1 MTSQLNVDTIVD
13 KAGSGGTNVKI
24 ANTSVTVAE
33 GGSGTQNTV
42 QGLAKGWL
50 HYDQRTPTVRDS
62 FNITS
67 VEDTANGHYK
77 ATITNAMDNI
87 YYTLA
92 HSGSYDADITNSSRA
107 DIHFGFPETTTL
119 YQNGSMNTG
128 NSYIDDT
135 YSLSVVH
142 GDLA

>member
-1 MTSQLNVDTIVD
+1 MASELKVD
-13 KAGSGGTNVKI
+13 KFTGVTTAGSILVTGEGNSTTTNL
-24 ANTSVTVAE
+24 
-33 GGSGTQNTV
+33 Q

-67 VEDTANGHYK
+67 VEDTASGHYK
-77 ATITNAMDNI
+77 ATITNAMNNI

-92 HSGSYDADITNSSRA
+92 HSGSYDANITNTDRA

-119 YQNGSMNTG
+119 YQNGSMNTTP
-128 NSYIDDT
+128 SYVDDT

-142 GDLA
+142 GDLS